1 MTKVLFVCTG
11 NSARSQMAE
20 GFTRTLSRGKIEAS
34 SAGMEPKEL
43 NPFAVGA
50 MREKGIDISGQR
62 SKAFSAEL
70 ARAMDYVITVCGN
83 AEARCPILPPEVRRL
98 HWPLDDPAKATGS
111 VEDIRTVFRLS
122 RDEIERLVKE
132 FLVELKESSR

>member
-1 MTKVLFVCTG
+1 MKKVLFVCRG

-34 SAGMEPKEL
+34 SAGMEPKGL
-43 NPFAVGA
+43 NPFAVEA

-62 SKAFSAEL
+62 SKALSAEL

-132 FLVELKESSR
+132 LLVELKESSR